1 MARLPELLGKL
12 SEMEKTAAR
21 VYLKGASEVRDDPE
35 LERLMREL
43 AFEEEEHM
51 RLLEG
56 SAGRMRSAESLS
68 GLELDEDAVDRT
80 RDYLNLAEKRIHA
93 GRLTNEHLI
102 DCVATTESSEWNREF
117 IKVVD
122 GLRREDRLFIPVAAR
137 IQQHKRSV
145 ERFLGSR
152 NGLARF
158 LAAMRSL
165 PPVWEERLLIVDDDQ
180 AVAEVVRAVLEDEGR
195 VETAAGGAEALEK
208 IKKDY
213 FAAIVSDY
221 SMPGMNGMELL
232 RRAEEKFPGIKSRFL
247 FFTSD
252 RDWVEK
258 FRGRG
263 LRAMAKPSSAAEIS
277 GEVASIL
284 GRTQGPTA

>member
-12 SEMEKTAAR
+12 SDMEKTAAR
-21 VYLKGASEVRDDPE
+21 IYLKGAAAVSDDPE
-35 LERLMREL
+35 LGRLMRAL
-43 AFEEEEHM
+43 AFEEDEHM

-56 SAGRMRSAESLS
+56 TAGRIRSAQSLS
-68 GLELDEDAVDRT
+68 ALELDEEAVDRT
-80 RDYLNLAEKRIHA
+80 RDYLNLAEKRINA
-93 GRLTNEHLI
+93 GKLTNENLI

-122 GLRREDRLFIPVAAR
+122 ALRKDSRLFIPVAAR

-152 NGLARF
+152 SGFARF
-158 LAAMRSL
+158 LSGMRSL
-165 PPVWEERLLIVDDDQ
+165 PPVWEEKLLVVDDDQ
-180 AVAEVVRAVLEDEGR
+180 AVAGVVRAVLEDEGA
-195 VETAAGGAEALEK
+195 VEVARSGMEALEK

-213 FAAIVSDY
+213 YAAIVSDY

-232 RRAEEKFPGIKSRFL
+232 RRAEENFPGIRSRFV

-252 RDWVEK
+252 RGWVEK
-258 FRGRG
+258 FRGKG
-263 LRAMAKPSSAAEIS
+263 LRAIAKPSSASEIS
-277 GEVASIL
+277 GEVASVL
-284 GRTQGPTA
+284 SRPQPPTT